1 MRAFSSYNSVEI
13 ASDGYDKIRARL
25 ISNSIPAKEQL
36 MGARRKLFA
45 HQNLVA
51 TTCSENNL
59 DIGGLQTRQFY
70 SFLSIFNKHLYARFR
85 SQPELFDL
93 RISFK
98 GIAREKNLTFWN
110 SLDVGT
116 YFYNLDLSS
125 AYWQI
130 AHKLGYISEAMFL
143 KYQEVDCYKQA
154 KRYCISFLARTNKM
168 RYYHSNVEW
177 TVTCDNTAFKQVY
190 DNIRNELYRC
200 IQCSLEEVGQ
210 WLEYNI
216 DGISV
221 MAADVDVAR
230 LALKR
235 LGLTFKITECRKTS
249 DAEYLYGSKPRK
261 FINTNLKTNQ
271 YESENS

>member
-1 MRAFSSYNSVEI
+1 MKAFSSYNSVETGT
-13 ASDGYDKIRARL
+13 DGYDKIRARL
-25 ISNSIPAKEQL
+25 ILNSTPAKEQF
-36 MGARRKLFA
+36 MGARKKLFA
-45 HQNLVA
+45 HQALVA
-51 TTCSENNL
+51 TTCSESNL
-59 DIGGLQTRQFY
+59 NIGDLQVRQFY

-85 SQPELFDL
+85 NHPELFDL
-93 RISFK
+93 KIVYQ
-98 GIAREKNLTFWN
+98 GIAREKNTEFWRTLN
-110 SLDVGT
+110 VGT

-130 AHKLGYISEAMFL
+130 AHKLGYISESLFL
-143 KYQEVDCYKQA
+143 RYQDVDSYKQA
-154 KRYCISFLARTNKM
+154 KRYCISFLARTNRM

-177 TVTCDNTAFKQVY
+177 TVTCDNTLFRQVY

-200 IQCSLEEVGQ
+200 IQCSLEEVGT

-221 MAADVDVAR
+221 MATDVDVAR

-249 DAEYLYGSKPRK
+249 DTEYLYGSIARK

-271 YESENS
+271 YEPENS